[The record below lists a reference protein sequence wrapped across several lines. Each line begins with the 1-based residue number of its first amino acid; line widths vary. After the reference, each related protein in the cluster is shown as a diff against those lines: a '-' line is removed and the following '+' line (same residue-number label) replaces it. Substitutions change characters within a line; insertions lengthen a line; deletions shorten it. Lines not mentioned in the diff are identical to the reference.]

1 MHNYNKK
8 CVHSEARGVG
18 ICRLGRAS
26 KLLGSCL
33 ANIDTALEP
42 LCESID
48 GQRRVNDVCF
58 MMSSFAAPD
67 VLATCLSCEC
77 PIYVLLTGLGGA
89 HYSPNMPI
97 PATDVLY
104 PGVLD
109 A

>member
-1 MHNYNKK
+1 MLDFFKK

-48 GQRRVNDVCF
+48 GQRRVNVVCF
-58 MMSSFAAPD
+58 IMCLFAAPD
-67 VLATCLSCEC
+67 V
-77 PIYVLLTGLGGA
+77 PV
-89 HYSPNMPI
+89 
-97 PATDVLY
+97 
-104 PGVLD
+104 
-109 A
+109 